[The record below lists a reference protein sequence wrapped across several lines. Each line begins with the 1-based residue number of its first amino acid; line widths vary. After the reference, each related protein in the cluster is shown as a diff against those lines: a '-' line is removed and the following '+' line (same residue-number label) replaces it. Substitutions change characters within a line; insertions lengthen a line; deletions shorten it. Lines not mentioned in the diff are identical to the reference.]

1 MIHYALIV
9 AGGSGS
15 RMGSAIPKQFL
26 DLGGKPVLVHTLE
39 KFFTYLPAI
48 QVILVLPETDFDQWT
63 GIKNSYRA
71 AHHSVIQ
78 SLSHS
83 VIAVP
88 GGATRFQ
95 SVRNGLSVLSGEGL
109 VAIHDA
115 VRPLVSVEVIQRSFE
130 TAARFGSGVVTVPAK
145 DSIRHVSENGSSVA
159 LDRAT
164 LRLVQTPQTFRLS
177 LIKKAFEQT
186 ESPLF
191 TDDASVAEAAGFQI
205 HLVEGSY
212 ENLKITTPDDLVVAE
227 ALMRLH

>member
-15 RMGSAIPKQFL
+15 RMGSAVPKQFL

-39 KFFTYLPAI
+39 KFFAYSPAI
-48 QVILVLPETDFDQWT
+48 RIILVIPEVDFDRWKALK
-63 GIKNSYRA
+63 GL
-71 AHHSVIQ
+71 HSFIPSFPH
-78 SLSHS
+78 SL
-83 VIAVP
+83 IEVP

-130 TAARFGSGVVTVPAK
+130 AAARFGSGVVTVPAK
-145 DSIRHVSENGSSVA
+145 DSIRQVSENGSSVA
-159 LDRAT
+159 LDRAS

-177 LIKKAFEQT
+177 LIKKAFEPK

-191 TDDASVAEAAGFQI
+191 TDDASVAEAADFPI

-212 ENLKITTPDDLVVAE
+212 ENLKITTPDDLVLAE
-227 ALMRLH
+227 ALLGREPYL